1 MKLSKQEQKRQPIA
15 WKEWDNK
22 KECQY
27 YNKDFGMCNLKLIIV
42 NEKDA
47 RNVRCRIWKRISYY

>member
-42 NEKDA
+42 NEKECKECE
-47 RNVRCRIWKRISYY
+47 V